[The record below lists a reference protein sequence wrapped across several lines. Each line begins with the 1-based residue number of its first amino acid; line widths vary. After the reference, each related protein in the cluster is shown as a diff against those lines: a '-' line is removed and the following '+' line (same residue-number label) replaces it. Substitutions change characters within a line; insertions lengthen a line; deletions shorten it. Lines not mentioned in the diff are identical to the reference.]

1 MTDITIIGTG
11 KMARGIAAR
20 ALAAGKSVQ
29 ILGKDTGKAAELA
42 KEFDATAGGA
52 TEIPAGQIVV
62 LALPF
67 AAAKEVASRY
77 GDVLTGKVV
86 VDISNP
92 ADYETL
98 DSLVVAPGS
107 SAAEEIAALTGAD
120 VVKAFNTT
128 FSGTLVAGEVSG
140 QPLDVFIA
148 GDSLDATSA
157 VAEFVAAAGMR
168 PIAVG
173 GLKHARELEGFMLL
187 VMGMQANPDLP
198 GFNWNTG
205 LKILG

>member
-1 MTDITIIGTG
+1 M
-11 KMARGIAAR
+11 
-20 ALAAGKSVQ
+20 Q

-42 KEFDATAGGA
+42 TEFDATAGGA
-52 TEIPAGQIVV
+52 TEMPAGQIVV

-67 AAAKEVASRY
+67 AAAKEVVSRY

-107 SAAEEIAALTGAD
+107 SAAEEIAALTRAD

-128 FSGTLVAGEVSG
+128 FSGTLVAGEASG

-148 GDSLDATSA
+148 GDSAEATAA
-157 VAEFVAAAGMR
+157 VSEFVPAAGMCAPSPSAGSNMPVSLR
-168 PIAVG
+168 ASCS
-173 GLKHARELEGFMLL
+173 
-187 VMGMQANPDLP
+187 
-198 GFNWNTG
+198 W
-205 LKILG
+205 